1 LSLLW
6 DFVFF
11 GVKKLYNMK
20 REGRKDRKFSPL
32 LLPGTG
38 SSVKTME
45 VRPDSEREA
54 PPASLV
60 N

>member
-1 LSLLW
+1 
-6 DFVFF
+6 
-11 GVKKLYNMK
+11 MK

-38 SSVKTME
+38 GSVKIME